1 MCVGVQTYDIILSK
15 DYVEKVIIGQKVHR
29 PDASAS
35 VRDPKA
41 LNQQR
46 LQSELTNDHSA
57 ECSGLVWM

>member
-15 DYVEKVIIGQKVHR
+15 DYVEKVIIGQEVQR

-35 VRDPKA
+35 VNDPEA
-41 LNQQR
+41 LNQKL

-57 ECSGLVWM
+57 AGSGLVWM